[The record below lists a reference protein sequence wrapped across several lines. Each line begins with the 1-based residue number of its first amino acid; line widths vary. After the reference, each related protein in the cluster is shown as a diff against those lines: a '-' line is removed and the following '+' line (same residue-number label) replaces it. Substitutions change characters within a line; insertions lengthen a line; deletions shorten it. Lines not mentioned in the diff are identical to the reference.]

1 MSAKTNAKKKEQDK
15 PQSSGLGLDGLGDL
29 AGLLNEQPAAN
40 AGGAG
45 PQELPLDLID
55 EDPHQPRTADNPG
68 FSPES
73 IAEIGE
79 TIKAR
84 GVKSPI
90 SVRENPDAPGR
101 YLINHGARRYRGSK
115 WAHKTTIPAFIDND
129 YNEAD
134 QVIENLQRNELT
146 AREIADFIGRELAK
160 GKKKGEIAK
169 EIGKSPAFVTQ
180 HVTLLDLPE
189 PIAEAFNSGR
199 GKDVTVINELV
210 TAYKKN
216 PDEVAAWLADDSQ
229 ELTRGSVKL
238 LREFLED
245 KRSHED
251 GDRDPNTVDALTGKT
266 DAEAGDGEQGPQDD
280 DAKGKKEPKEADP
293 DKLKKAIIQ
302 VKHDD
307 RPARLILNR
316 RPPAEG
322 WAWLSSTP
330 LWSWLNP
337 LHGAGASWPRQ
348 RRPAVKLCGCRSY
361 SDARLDGCQS
371 PKRPQLPPRPSACV
385 VARTRSKPLLIW
397 SDAST
402 FYWPSSLALLSFC
415 CEKYRPQ
422 PGCRPPLGRGAGFWR
437 QAQRGRHSCRSAK

>member
-1 MSAKTNAKKKEQDK
+1 MSAKTNAKKNEKDK
-15 PQSSGLGLDGLGDL
+15 PQASGLGLDGLGDL
-29 AGLLNEQPAAN
+29 SSLLNEQPAAN
-40 AGGAG
+40 AGSAG
-45 PQELPLDLID
+45 PQELPIDLID

-68 FSPES
+68 FSAES
-73 IAEIGE
+73 LGELAE
-79 TIKAR
+79 TIKTR

-90 SVRENPDAPGR
+90 SVRENPDAEGR
-101 YLINHGARRYRGSK
+101 YIINHGARRYRASK
-115 WAHKTTIPAFIDND
+115 LAAKATIPAFIDND

-160 GKKKGEIAK
+160 GKKKSEIAK

-189 PIAEAFNSGR
+189 PIAQAFNSGR
-199 GKDVTVINELV
+199 AKDVTVINELV

-216 PDEVAAWLADDSQ
+216 PEEVGAWLADESQ

-245 KRSHED
+245 KRSHE
-251 GDRDPNTVDALTGKT
+251 GERDPNTVDAFTGKT
-266 DAEAGDGEQGPQDD
+266 DSEYG
-280 DAKGKKEPKEADP
+280 DAKGKKEAKEPDP

-322 WAWLSSTP
+322 WAWL
-330 LWSWLNP
+330 
-337 LHGAGASWPRQ
+337 
-348 RRPAVKLCGCRSY
+348 KY
-361 SDARLDGCQS
+361 EDDGHEFEADLATV
-371 PKRPQLPPRPSACV
+371 QLV
-385 VARTRSKPLLIW
+385 
-397 SDAST
+397 
-402 FYWPSSLALLSFC
+402 ALL
-415 CEKYRPQ
+415 E
-422 PGCRPPLGRGAGFWR
+422 G
-437 QAQRGRHSCRSAK
+437 